1 MTFSIMITTRN
12 RRDDLR
18 RTLERLQQLQPA
30 PLEVL
35 LCADGCTDNTVGMV
49 CEEFPEVKLHVNEK
63 SVGSVGSRDRLLRE
77 AKGDWILSLDDDSY
91 PVEDGFFVRVQSVI
105 QSHPEAQVITFPELR
120 DVGYASTRMTPES
133 PGHYVSAYPNCAALM
148 RREFYLCQPGFP
160 PHFVHAYEEP
170 DYALQC
176 YAAGAAV
183 WFEPSLTIR
192 HHLSARNRSSYA
204 FHHQN
209 ARNELWSVWMRCPW
223 PWMPVVSLFRVWRQ
237 FRYACS
243 EGWYWALRE
252 PLWWWTALKG
262 AGECRI
268 HRQPVTWVRYLAW
281 MKLARQALHSV
292 GELRYFFDMD
302 IPVRSATH
310 KQVTPTTH

>member
-12 RRDDLR
+12 RCDDLR

-35 LCADGCTDNTVGMV
+35 VCADGCTDDTVSFV
-49 CEEFPEVKLHVNEK
+49 STHFPAVRFRVHAQGL
-63 SVGSVGSRDRLLRE
+63 GSVGSRDRLLRE
-77 AKGDWILSLDDDSY
+77 AKGDWVLSLDDDSY
-91 PVEDGFFVRVQSVI
+91 PVADDFFARVQAIVD
-105 QSHPEAQVITFPELR
+105 SHPEAAVITFPELR
-120 DVGYASTRMTPES
+120 DVGFASARMTPES

-160 PHFVHAYEEP
+160 PPFVHTYEEP

-223 PWMPVVSLFRVWRQ
+223 PWLPIVALFRVWRQ
-237 FRYACS
+237 FRYAIT
-243 EGWYWALRE
+243 EGWSWAVRE
-252 PLWWWTALKG
+252 PLWWGKAL
-262 AGECRI
+262 AGIMACCRQ
-268 HRQPVTWVRYLAW
+268 RRPVAWARYLAW
-281 MKLARQALHSV
+281 MKLARQAVHSV
-292 GELRYFFDMD
+292 GELRYFFYMD
-302 IPVRSATH
+302 KPGTSAMR
-310 KQVTPTTH
+310 KQAPPTPH